1 MKSIIGRKVGPNAH
15 QLAALA
21 AHAAKLGAPGTRA
34 LGKAIYGQRRPSG
47 FQAANMA
54 PPARTALPGQPHSV
68 WQGPRSS
75 YSGAPVLRRY

>member
-1 MKSIIGRKVGPNAH
+1 MNIIGRKVGPNAH

-21 AHAAKLGAPGTRA
+21 AQAAKMGEPGTRVVR
-34 LGKAIYGQRRPSG
+34 KAIYGQRRPSG
-47 FQAANMA
+47 FTSANMA

-75 YSGAPVLRRY
+75 FSGAPVLRRY